1 MKKLISLLLSMAM
14 VFSMTA
20 VQALAAD
27 EETVTLYLADGNITI
42 SETGYSINNG
52 VETPFTGKYEIRQ
65 GNTTNDIT
73 ENNIC
78 VKSGNHKITM
88 YDASIDTSGET
99 NASAFSIASG
109 ASVELVIAG
118 QVTLKSC
125 TPRAGLS
132 VPTGATVVISE
143 KTSGSLKAVGGHYR
157 GAGIGGD
164 DETSSGNITILS
176 GTVDAVGGDG
186 AAGIGGGYRGTG
198 TGADGTIR
206 ISGGTV
212 TATGKGG
219 GAGIGGGCDAVG
231 VGQNGNII
239 IDDDAVVI
247 ASSEGGGAGIGG
259 GCGADGTGEYGK
271 IVLRGTANVTASSSS
286 GAGIGSGQGSDGD
299 VHLTGKYGEVLIT
312 DNVMVNAN
320 SNTGAAIGG
329 GEARHYQDY
338 YAYGNGK
345 TYYAD
350 SYGTGEKGKLTISG
364 NANVTAISTS
374 ASGIGGGVYK
384 GSTDYAHPTDRD
396 GVISISENATVK
408 ATGYFYGIGGM
419 VHSGILGNLN
429 ISGGTVTAI
438 ATNETAYYASGI
450 DVASR
455 LTITGGV
462 VNASGVRGINSATIG
477 GGVVNAKS
485 LEDSGIY
492 ELYSCENKS
501 GWVFSSPKQISNKM
515 SGGVLFSGSEGKII
529 GSSYTLPA
537 DREIPVDTVMT
548 VEEDQELTVPV
559 GTTLKVNGKLIV
571 NGKLVVAGTLNT
583 AETGVIAGSGETE
596 ITGTVT
602 GKKLPIAIQA
612 QNMSTMEK
620 TFDVSTLFTI
630 PQTAGA
636 AAYTVTKDETPVE
649 LDGTTLSIPDG
660 GVFTVTV
667 ATAETD
673 CYQAAS
679 ATATL
684 TATVHNHQLRAVAAK
699 AATCEE
705 PGNIAYW
712 VCNECGKYFRDVNG
726 TQVIALEETVL
737 SATGHHFDNGVCTAC
752 GAEDPA
758 YAKGA
763 VIEVGSCNAYPGDTI
778 TIPVSLKNNDGI
790 ASIKFT
796 VSYDANC
803 LAYQGASFTEVL
815 TGLSDT
821 VVVNDKTTGKVT
833 MSWVMAN
840 GQYDKNEIIANLE
853 FKVKA
858 VSEKTSAQV
867 SLTYAADSTFN
878 NGLVDKEF
886 LVKNGTVQIGKY
898 RPGDINGDGKVNVDD
913 ALLLLNYVCDLRKDE
928 VKGNPDVNG
937 DGAVNNKDVVIL
949 LRYIA
954 EVKGITLH

>member
-143 KTSGSLKAVGGHYR
+143 KSSGSLKAVGGHYR

-198 TGADGTIR
+198 TDADGTIR

-219 GAGIGGGCDAVG
+219 GAGIGGGCAAVG

-419 VHSGILGNLN
+419 VYSSILGNLN

-462 VNASGVRGINSATIG
+462 VNASGFRGIKSATIG

-485 LEDSGIY
+485 LKDSGIY
-492 ELYSCENKS
+492 ELFSCENKS

-602 GKKLPIAIQA
+602 GKKLPITIQA
-612 QNMSTMEK
+612 HDMSTMEK

-630 PQTAGA
+630 PKTAGA

-667 ATAETD
+667 TTEGTAN
-673 CYQAAS
+673 YQAAS

-684 TATVHNHQLRAVAAK
+684 TATVYNHQLRAVAAK
-699 AATCEE
+699 APDCLNA
-705 PGNIAYW
+705 GNIAYW
-712 VCNECGKYFRDVNG
+712 VCDECGKYFRDADG
-726 TQVIALEETVL
+726 TQVITLEETVEP
-737 SATGHHFDNGVCTAC
+737 ATGHQFNNGVCTAC
-752 GAEDPA
+752 GAKDPA
-758 YAKGA
+758 YETSP

-803 LAYQGASFTEVL
+803 LEYQGASFTEEL
-815 TGLSDT
+815 TGLSNT
-821 VVVNDKTTGKVT
+821 VAVNDETTGKVT
-833 MSWVMAN
+833 MSWVIGAS
-840 GQYDKNEIIANLE
+840 GEYTGSETIANLK
-853 FKVKA
+853 FKVKE
-858 VSEKTSAQV
+858 VLENTSAQV

-886 LVKNGTVQIGKY
+886 LIKNGTVQIGQY
-898 RPGDINGDGKVNVDD
+898 RPGDINGDGTVDVND

-954 EVKGITLH
+954 KF